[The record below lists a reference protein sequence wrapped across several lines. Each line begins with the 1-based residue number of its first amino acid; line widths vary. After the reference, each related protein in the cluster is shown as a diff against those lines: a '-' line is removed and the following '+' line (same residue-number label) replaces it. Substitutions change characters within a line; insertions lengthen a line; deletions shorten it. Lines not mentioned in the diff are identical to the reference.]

1 MDVPRAAEPL
11 YGLPPSRFTAER
23 NALAR
28 ELAARHDRA
37 AEAVRRLPR
46 PIGLAWVL
54 NRLAHERPR
63 ELAALVAS
71 GDRLRAGQRRALSG
85 AGADEL
91 RTAEDELRAR
101 ARALRAE
108 GERILAAEGRPA
120 SPTSLARLE
129 LLLRVA
135 APIRGAAR
143 DALVRGVLAREPEI
157 ASGELAGFAVLPGGR
172 DAPSRPE
179 PGAGRSERT
188 AAPGASRA
196 RARADERRAASREAR
211 LRREHQRA
219 VAAAKRESAAARA
232 RAEREERAAEVA
244 ARRAHEAQRRA
255 AEARAAAE
263 RLAARLREL
272 EKGV

>member
-23 NALAR
+23 NALAKA
-28 ELAARHDRA
+28 LAARQDRA
-37 AEAVRRLPR
+37 AETVRKLPR
-46 PIGLAWVL
+46 PVGLAWVL

-85 AGADEL
+85 AGAGEL
-91 RTAEDELRAR
+91 RTAEEELRAR

-157 ASGELAGFAVLPGGR
+157 APGELAGFAVLPGGR
-172 DAPSRPE
+172 GAPSPRE
-179 PGAGRSERT
+179 PDGGSGRS
-188 AAPGASRA
+188 APPGASRA
-196 RARADERRAASREAR
+196 RARADERRTAAREAR
-211 LRREHQRA
+211 RQREHPRATAAARREA
-219 VAAAKRESAAARA
+219 EAARA
-232 RAEREERAAEVA
+232 RAEREERAAAVA

-255 AEARAAAE
+255 ADARAVAE

-272 EKGV
+272 ERGA